1 MKQVAQ
7 LTLAVQLPDDE
18 TFDSFKSDQNI
29 ISHLKNFIGSSIQT
43 EKKANAFYLF
53 GMPGVGKSHLLHA
66 SCTFASNLGKTSVCL
81 SFSELM
87 QGAADAAAS
96 TSVEV
101 LVGLE
106 QIDLICL
113 DDLQLIAG
121 NKDWQQAVFDLYN
134 RVTEQNKLL
143 LLSGTQSANQLGITL
158 PDLVSR
164 LTWGF
169 TEQLKELDDA
179 DKLMALQYRAQQ
191 RGVVLQDDVAKFLLN
206 RLSRDMSSLLSSLDK
221 LDQASIRE
229 QRKITIPF
237 IKEILF

>member
-87 QGAADAAAS
+87 QGATDVSAS